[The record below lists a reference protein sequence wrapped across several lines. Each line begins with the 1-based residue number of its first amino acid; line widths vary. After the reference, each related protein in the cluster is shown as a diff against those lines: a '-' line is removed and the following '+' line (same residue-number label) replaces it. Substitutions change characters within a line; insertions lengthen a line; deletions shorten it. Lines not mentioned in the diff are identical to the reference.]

1 MVALANKGSKTH
13 NESTPGCRNLPCE
26 NKYMEDINRLNEDEN
41 IRGQEGEAGL
51 LIAYLHI
58 TIEVS

>member
-1 MVALANKGSKTH
+1 
-13 NESTPGCRNLPCE
+13 
-26 NKYMEDINRLNEDEN
+26 MEDINRLNEDEN
-41 IRGQEGEAGL
+41 IRGQKGEAGL